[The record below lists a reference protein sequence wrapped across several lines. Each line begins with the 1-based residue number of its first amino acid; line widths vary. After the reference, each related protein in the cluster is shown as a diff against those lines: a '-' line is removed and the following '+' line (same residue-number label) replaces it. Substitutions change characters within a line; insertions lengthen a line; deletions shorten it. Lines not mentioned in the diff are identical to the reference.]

1 MGELCACK
9 CDQGWSGP
17 NCRTGDADAI
27 READNLI
34 DDIPE
39 TPQKHHHHHHRSRR
53 PQTLTVVLSYILM
66 FLSLFALGYIV
77 YVCISLGRRIRKD
90 EEEVAVNE
98 DEDVVDWDDE
108 ENNEGISGI
117 IKAPAPETIV

>member
-1 MGELCACK
+1 MGACK

-39 TPQKHHHHHHRSRR
+39 TPQKHHKKHRSRR
-53 PQTLTVVLSYILM
+53 TQTLTVILSYTLM

-77 YVCISLGRRIRKD
+77 YVCISRRCIRND
-90 EEEVAVNE
+90 EE
-98 DEDVVDWDDE
+98 VDWDE

-117 IKAPAPETIV
+117 IKAPAPETMV